1 MSAMEASEFWD
12 IAREAGYD
20 DFQVLACVKREDLG
34 RIFGDGAAEVALV
47 EWEKGQMALEMA
59 LFQIGQDGLPMEP
72 PAPSKHSYAAPM
84 SMAKSVARKPFS
96 LALKWPV
103 VAERVPLVS
112 PGHVDISNKLLAIDG
127 KKRDYLEAFWA
138 YFVTLGSFSFIWSE
152 QLDSKEFQTRAKDIL
167 FEDWNRCKTL
177 GNYLKTLELW
187 IEFCGSLNLE
197 WRTPDSINV
206 RSFLK
211 QFR

>member
-1 MSAMEASEFWD
+1 MLRRFWALSAHFRCALARAARMSAMEASEFWD

-84 SMAKSVARKPFS
+84 SMAQSVARKPFS
-96 LALKWPV
+96 LPVKWPV

-112 PGHVDISNKLLAIDG
+112 PGHVDISNRLSAIAVSYTHLTLPT
-127 KKRDYLEAFWA
+127 KRI
-138 YFVTLGSFSFIWSE
+138 V
-152 QLDSKEFQTRAKDIL
+152 
-167 FEDWNRCKTL
+167 
-177 GNYLKTLELW
+177 
-187 IEFCGSLNLE
+187 
-197 WRTPDSINV
+197 
-206 RSFLK
+206 
-211 QFR
+211 